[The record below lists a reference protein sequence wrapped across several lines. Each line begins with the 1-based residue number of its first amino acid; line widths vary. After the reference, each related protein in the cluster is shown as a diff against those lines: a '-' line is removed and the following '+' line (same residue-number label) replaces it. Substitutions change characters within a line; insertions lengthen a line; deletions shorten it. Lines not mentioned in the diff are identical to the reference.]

1 MPEQYINNTP
11 PDRPALALAPDP
23 GTGREISP
31 PERRISVHG
40 LSHFIRVRCSH
51 SLQGPALRGALV
63 LTLFIASVGAAT
75 ESIESNIWINNLSW
89 ELAFNSGDMEALVN
103 LYTKDAVVVPPS
115 LEILTAQEEITK
127 FWANQILTGTDNFR
141 LQTINLRL
149 HGDVIYQTAV
159 WVATKT
165 SNGVATD
172 LDGEM
177 TNVITRQEDGSWK
190 IQLQSWN

>member
-1 MPEQYINNTP
+1 MKLIYT
-11 PDRPALALAPDP
+11 
-23 GTGREISP
+23 
-31 PERRISVHG
+31 
-40 LSHFIRVRCSH
+40 
-51 SLQGPALRGALV
+51 LV
-63 LTLFIASVGAAT
+63 LTLFVISASAAT
-75 ESIESNIWINNLSW
+75 ETIESDIWINNLSW
-89 ELAFNSGDMEALVN
+89 ELAFNSGDMEALAN

-115 LEILTAQEEITK
+115 LEILNAQEEITK

-141 LQTINLRL
+141 VQTINLSR

-159 WVATKT
+159 WIATKV

-177 TNVITRQEDGSWK
+177 INVISRQEDGSWK

>member
-1 MPEQYINNTP
+1 MKLIYT
-11 PDRPALALAPDP
+11 
-23 GTGREISP
+23 
-31 PERRISVHG
+31 
-40 LSHFIRVRCSH
+40 
-51 SLQGPALRGALV
+51 LV

-75 ESIESNIWINNLSW
+75 ESIESDIWINNLSW
-89 ELAFNSGDMEALVN
+89 ELAFNSGDMEALAN
-103 LYTKDAVVVPPS
+103 LYTKDAVFVPPS

-177 TNVITRQEDGSWK
+177 TNVIARQEDGSWK